1 MPYLKWLTMRFRNI
15 INGSGSDKDNKFGTF
30 DGVFMPTLL
39 TIMGAVMYLRT
50 GWVVGNAGLLGGISI
65 ILLANFITILTG
77 LSISSVVTNIRV
89 QGGGAFSIISQSLG
103 LEVGGSVSVPFYL
116 AQAISVAFY
125 IFAFSEG
132 WQRIFPS
139 HPVWLVVFV
148 AYSLCFAI
156 AYVSVNLTVRI
167 RYPILFIIILSLF
180 SIFLGSF
187 ERIGGGFT
195 QTPQM
200 WGTFPQVSYW
210 GVFAVFFPAV
220 TGILTGVNMSG
231 TLKNPRQSI
240 PIGVI
245 AGILITM
252 LVYLALTYW
261 VARVASPAEL
271 ISNVTIMVDR
281 AAFGWAVMAGILAA
295 TFSAALNS
303 LASAPFVLQALAKH
317 DVVPGGQIFARETD
331 TGEPRPAMFLTGA
344 IGIVTLIFGL
354 SGGGLN
360 TIAPLMTMFF
370 LIVYAV
376 LNGVVLMEQ
385 MIGLVSFRPLFRVPV
400 WVPLVGLAGCLGSM
414 FLIAPL
420 FSLVAV
426 IVIVLLYATLSRRQL
441 RAPWSDV
448 RSGLFVTVAEWA
460 AKRVLSMPTSQER
473 AWRPSLLVPVDSPQ
487 PLRGSYRFL
496 KAFTVPRGSVHILG
510 MYQDG
515 HKNRVQTLNTFE
527 TAFAQ
532 DGVFSRVALVSAPD
546 FVSGLRTGMEVLHM
560 AFFRPNILFLP
571 IRPDT
576 NEAALQQVLGYTKD
590 NKMGVILYA
599 KHPEISLGYEKIIN
613 VWIRDQSP
621 EWEVGLRLSN
631 LDLTLLLAYKLARN
645 WQGCINLMTIVAD
658 PAELANG
665 KKFLTDLKNIGR
677 MPRTTQTFVQVGSLA
692 EWLPQMP
699 QADLNIFGLQQQIN
713 LEFVHKMV
721 AATDSSCIF
730 VRDSGDESALA

>member
-1 MPYLKWLTMRFRNI
+1 MIENI
-15 INGSGSDKDNKFGTF
+15 RSIFSFLGQEENGKFGTF

-50 GWVVGNAGLLGGISI
+50 GWVVGNAGLLGGIAV

-77 LSISSVVTNIRV
+77 LSISSVATNIRV
-89 QGGGAFSIISQSLG
+89 RAGGAFSIISQSLG

-139 HPVWLVVFV
+139 HPTWLVVFV
-148 AYSLCFAI
+148 GYGLCFAI
-156 AYVSVNLTVRI
+156 AYVSVNLAVRV
-167 RYPILFIIILSLF
+167 RYPILFIILLSLF

-187 ERIGGGFT
+187 ERFGGGFT

-200 WGTFPQVSYW
+200 WGTFADVSFW

-231 TLKNPRQSI
+231 TLKNPRRSI
-240 PIGVI
+240 PIGVM
-245 AGILITM
+245 AGIFITM
-252 LVYLALTYW
+252 IVYLALAYW
-261 VARVASPAEL
+261 VSRVATPTEL
-271 ISNVTIMVDR
+271 ITNVTIMVDR

-303 LASAPFVLQALAKH
+303 LVSAPRVLQAIAEH
-317 DVVPGGQIFARETD
+317 DIVPGGQIFARETD

-344 IGIVTLIFGL
+344 IGIATLIFGL

-426 IVIVLLYATLSRRQL
+426 IVIVLLYITLSRRQL

-460 AKRVLSMPTSQER
+460 AKRVFSMPDSQER

-496 KAFTVPRGSVHILG
+496 KAFTYPRGSVHILG

-515 HKNRVQTLNTFE
+515 QKQQVQELESFENTF
-527 TAFAQ
+527 AN
-532 DGVFSRVALVSAPD
+532 DGIFSRVALVSAPD
-546 FVSGLRTGMEVLHM
+546 FVSGLRTGMEVLRM

-576 NEAALQQVLGYTKD
+576 NESALQQVLRYTKD

-599 KHPEISLGYEKIIN
+599 KHPEISLGYEKVIN

-631 LDLTLLLAYKLARN
+631 LDLALLLAYKLARN
-645 WQGCINLMTIVAD
+645 WQGRINLITIVSD
-658 PAELANG
+658 PNEVANG
-665 KKFLTDLKNIGR
+665 EKFLADLTDIGR
-677 MPRTTQTFVQVGSLA
+677 MPRTTQTFVRAGTFT

-699 QADLNIFGLQQQIN
+699 QADLNIFGLQQKIN
-713 LEFVHKMV
+713 LQFVNNMV
-721 AATDSSCIF
+721 TATDSSCIF
-730 VRDSGDESALA
+730 VRDSGEESALA